1 MSHHQYVNATGVVD
15 PNVTEV
21 VCTFDDGHHQTY
33 SFKCLR
39 SLAERLEPEMDVLV
53 DTKFGPRV
61 AKVMEVQDDTQY
73 NPLSGFEVRWLFDVV
88 NMDMLHML
96 KATANEHADML
107 KSIRTMHLDLLRKAT
122 VEHDAAAMEHLQELM
137 LQDDNEDDDFLS

>member
-1 MSHHQYVNATGVVD
+1 MSHHQYVNAAGAVD

-33 SFKCLR
+33 SFKCMR

-96 KATANEHADML
+96 KCPTNEHAGML